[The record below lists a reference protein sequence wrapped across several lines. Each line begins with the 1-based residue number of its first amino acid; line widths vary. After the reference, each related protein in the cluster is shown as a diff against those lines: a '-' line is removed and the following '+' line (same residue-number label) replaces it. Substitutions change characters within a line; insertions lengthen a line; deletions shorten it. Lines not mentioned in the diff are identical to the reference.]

1 LKTKL
6 KIDELLKL
14 YQSRN
19 FDKAEKIAISLS
31 KEDPNNSFAWKVL
44 GLIYL
49 TKNKLALSLE
59 ANKKALKI
67 FSNDPEIYNNM
78 GNTLSKLLR
87 YDQAKF
93 YYQNAINIKPDFF
106 IAYYNLANLLK
117 LEGKLD
123 EAIKNYQLSI
133 RIKPDYAEAHFNLGN
148 SFKQQAKFI
157 DAEKSYKQAIFHK
170 PNFAEAYHNLGVIF
184 KEKGEFIDAEK
195 SCRRAI
201 SLKSDYA
208 EAYHNLGVIQ
218 QIKGELENAKKNY
231 QISVKIKPDY
241 AESYRHL
248 ALVKKFNTKDN
259 DYLNMKKLYLSNKLS
274 KKQRCHICFGL
285 AKANEDMKNIK
296 KAFDYYQE
304 GNSLRK
310 KELDY
315 HINEDK
321 QKFER
326 LKLNFEKIFNYSL
339 NTNEFKSN
347 IKPIFIVGMPR
358 SGTTLIEQI
367 ISSHPD
373 VLGGGELPYIEQL
386 GDLISIG
393 QTMINLNTII
403 KFRNSY
409 LEKIK
414 PLLNNKS
421 IITDKMPQNFRYI
434 GLISVAFPEAK
445 IIHVKRNAAAVCW
458 SNYKQYFSSNNIR
471 YNYSMNDVVEY
482 YKLYNNLMRFWK
494 KTIDNEIY
502 DIDYDLLTTSR
513 ELSIKK
519 LINHLGLNWNNS
531 CLFPENNN
539 RIVLTASNL
548 QIRKHIYKGS
558 SQKYLVYE
566 DFFKNEFKKLDNL

>member
-1 LKTKL
+1 MTTKL
-6 KIDELLKL
+6 KIDELLRL
-14 YQSRN
+14 YQSKD

-31 KEDPNNSFAWKVL
+31 KENPNNSFAWKVL

-49 TKNKLALSLE
+49 TKNKLALSVE

-78 GNTLSKLLR
+78 GNTLLKLLR

-93 YYQNAINIKPDFF
+93 YYQNAINIKSDFF

-117 LEGKLD
+117 LEGKFD
-123 EAIKNYQLSI
+123 EAIKNYQLAI
-133 RIKPDYAEAHFNLGN
+133 RFKPDYVEAHFNLGN

-157 DAEKSYKQAIFHK
+157 DAEKSYKQAIFYK
-170 PNFAEAYHNLGVIF
+170 PNFAEAYNNLGVIF
-184 KEKGEFIDAEK
+184 KEKGQYIHAEK
-195 SCRRAI
+195 NCRKAI
-201 SLKSDYA
+201 SFKSDYA

-218 QIKGELENAKKNY
+218 QAKGELENAKKNY

-241 AESYRHL
+241 VESYRHL
-248 ALVKKFNTKDN
+248 TLVKKFNTKDS
-259 DYLNMKKLYLSNKLS
+259 DYLNMKKLYLNNELS

-285 AKANEDMKNIK
+285 AKANEDMNNIK
-296 KAFDYYQE
+296 KAYDYYQE
-304 GNSLRK
+304 GNTLRK
-310 KELDY
+310 EELNY
-315 HINEDK
+315 HINEDQ

-326 LKLNFEKIFNYSL
+326 LKLNFKKLFNYSL
-339 NTNEFKSN
+339 NTNKFKSN

-373 VLGGGELPYIEQL
+373 VLGGGELSYIEQL

-393 QTMINLNTII
+393 QAEINSNTII

-421 IITDKMPQNFRYI
+421 IITDKMPQNFLYI

-445 IIHVKRNAAAVCW
+445 IIHVKRNSAAVCW

-471 YNYSMNDVVEY
+471 YSYSMNDIVEY
-482 YKLYNNLMRFWK
+482 YKLYSNLMRFWK
-494 KTIDNEIY
+494 KTIVNKIY
-502 DIDYDLLTTSR
+502 DVDYDLLTTNR
-513 ELSIKK
+513 ELIIKK
-519 LINHLGLNWNNS
+519 LISHLGLNWNNS

-548 QIRKHIYKGS
+548 QIRKNIYKGS
-558 SQKYLVYE
+558 SQKYLTYE
-566 DFFKNEFKKLDNL
+566 NFFKNEFKKLDKQ

>member
-1 LKTKL
+1 MTTKL
-6 KIDELLKL
+6 KIDELLRL
-14 YQSRN
+14 YQSKD

-31 KEDPNNSFAWKVL
+31 KENPNNSFAWKVL

-49 TKNKLALSLE
+49 TKNKLALSVE

-78 GNTLSKLLR
+78 GNTLLKLLR

-93 YYQNAINIKPDFF
+93 YYQNAINIKSDFF

-117 LEGKLD
+117 LEGKFD
-123 EAIKNYQLSI
+123 EAIKNYRLAI
-133 RIKPDYAEAHFNLGN
+133 RFKPDYVEAHFNLGN

-157 DAEKSYKQAIFHK
+157 DAEKSYKQAIFYK
-170 PNFAEAYHNLGVIF
+170 PNFAEAYNNLGVIF
-184 KEKGEFIDAEK
+184 KEKGQYIHAEK
-195 SCRRAI
+195 NCRKAI
-201 SLKSDYA
+201 SFKSDYA

-218 QIKGELENAKKNY
+218 QAKGELENAKKNY

-241 AESYRHL
+241 VESYRHL
-248 ALVKKFNTKDN
+248 TLVKKFNTKDS
-259 DYLNMKKLYLSNKLS
+259 DYLNMKKLYLNNELS

-285 AKANEDMKNIK
+285 AKANEDMNNIK
-296 KAFDYYQE
+296 KAYDYYQE
-304 GNSLRK
+304 GNTLRK
-310 KELDY
+310 EELNY
-315 HINEDK
+315 HINEDQ

-326 LKLNFEKIFNYSL
+326 LKLNFKKLFNYSL
-339 NTNEFKSN
+339 NTNKFKSN

-373 VLGGGELPYIEQL
+373 VLGGGELSYIEQL

-393 QTMINLNTII
+393 QAEINSNTII

-421 IITDKMPQNFRYI
+421 IITDKMPQNFLYI

-445 IIHVKRNAAAVCW
+445 IIHVKRNSAAVCW

-471 YNYSMNDVVEY
+471 YSYSMNDIVEY
-482 YKLYNNLMRFWK
+482 YKLYSNLMRFWK
-494 KTIDNEIY
+494 KTIVNKIY
-502 DIDYDLLTTSR
+502 DVDYDLLTTNR
-513 ELSIKK
+513 ELIIKK
-519 LINHLGLNWNNS
+519 LISHLGLNWNNS

-548 QIRKHIYKGS
+548 QIRKNIYKGS
-558 SQKYLVYE
+558 SQKYLTYE
-566 DFFKNEFKKLDNL
+566 NFFKNEFKKLDKQ

>member
-1 LKTKL
+1 MTTKL
-6 KIDELLKL
+6 KIDELLRL
-14 YQSRN
+14 YHSKD

-31 KEDPNNSFAWKVL
+31 KENPNNSFAWKVL

-49 TKNKLALSLE
+49 TKNKLALSVE

-78 GNTLSKLLR
+78 GNTLLKLLR

-93 YYQNAINIKPDFF
+93 YYQNAINIKSDFF

-117 LEGKLD
+117 LEGKFD
-123 EAIKNYQLSI
+123 EAIKNYRLAI
-133 RIKPDYAEAHFNLGN
+133 RFKPDYVEAHFNLGN

-157 DAEKSYKQAIFHK
+157 DAEKSYKQAIFYK
-170 PNFAEAYHNLGVIF
+170 PNFAEAYNNLGVIF
-184 KEKGEFIDAEK
+184 KEKGQYIHAEK
-195 SCRRAI
+195 NCRKAI
-201 SLKSDYA
+201 SFKSDYA

-218 QIKGELENAKKNY
+218 QAKGELENAKKNY

-241 AESYRHL
+241 VESYRHL
-248 ALVKKFNTKDN
+248 TLVKKFNTKDS
-259 DYLNMKKLYLSNKLS
+259 DYLNMKKLYLNNELS

-285 AKANEDMKNIK
+285 AKANEDMNNIK
-296 KAFDYYQE
+296 KAYDYYQE
-304 GNSLRK
+304 GNTLRK
-310 KELDY
+310 EELNY
-315 HINEDK
+315 HINEDQ

-326 LKLNFEKIFNYSL
+326 LKLNFKKLFNYSL
-339 NTNEFKSN
+339 NTNKFKSN

-373 VLGGGELPYIEQL
+373 VLGGGELSYIEQL

-393 QTMINLNTII
+393 QAEINSNTII

-421 IITDKMPQNFRYI
+421 IITDKMPQNFLYI

-445 IIHVKRNAAAVCW
+445 IIHVKRNSAAVCW

-471 YNYSMNDVVEY
+471 YSYSMNDIVEY
-482 YKLYNNLMRFWK
+482 YKLYSNLMRFWK
-494 KTIDNEIY
+494 KTIVNKIY
-502 DIDYDLLTTSR
+502 DVDYDLLTTNR
-513 ELSIKK
+513 ELIIKK
-519 LINHLGLNWNNS
+519 LISHLGLNWNNS

-548 QIRKHIYKGS
+548 QIRKNIYKGS
-558 SQKYLVYE
+558 SQKYLTYE
-566 DFFKNEFKKLDNL
+566 NFFKNEFKKLDKQ